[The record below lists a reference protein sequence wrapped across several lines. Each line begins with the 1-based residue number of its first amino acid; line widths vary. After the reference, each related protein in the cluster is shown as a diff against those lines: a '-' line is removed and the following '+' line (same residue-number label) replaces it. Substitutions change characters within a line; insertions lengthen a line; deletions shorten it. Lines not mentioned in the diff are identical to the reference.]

1 MFKRSDIMKAKKIIE
16 RVFKFLNILANLM
29 MGLVAFTNACN
40 YGTQGYMYS
49 DTYQRIIW
57 IVVMAAVVNIAD
69 YFIRKVIRDF

>member
-1 MFKRSDIMKAKKIIE
+1 MAKKIIE
-16 RVFKFLNILANLM
+16 RIFKVINILANLM

-57 IVVMAAVVNIAD
+57 VVAMLIVVNGAD
-69 YFIRKVIRDF
+69 FLIRKIIREF